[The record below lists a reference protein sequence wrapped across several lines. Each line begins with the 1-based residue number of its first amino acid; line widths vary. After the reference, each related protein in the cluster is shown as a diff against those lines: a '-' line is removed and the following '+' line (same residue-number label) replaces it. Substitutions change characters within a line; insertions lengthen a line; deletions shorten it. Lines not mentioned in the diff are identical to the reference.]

1 MDVVFDEV
9 KGNVVGSGP
18 ATPNENEGAPTPKP
32 ANAERKLLEDL
43 VRVGARRARLA
54 AD

>member
-9 KGNVVGSGP
+9 KGNVVGSAP
-18 ATPNENEGAPTPKP
+18 ALPDASGGTPAIKS
-32 ANAERKLLEDL
+32 ADADRKMHQELM
-43 VRVGARRARLA
+43 RVTARRARLS